1 MFLSNSTNLS
11 IAHIQVTML
20 LDNMEFVIIPVV
32 NPDGYVVRRWYVV
45 VHMLPISNFANHNNN
60 NY

>member
-1 MFLSNSTNLS
+1 
-11 IAHIQVTML
+11 ML

-60 NY
+60 N

>member
-32 NPDGYVVRRWYVV
+32 NPDGYVVRRWYVI
-45 VHMLPISNFANHNNN
+45 VHILPISYFANHNNSN
-60 NY
+60 